1 MRLKDKYWL
10 LTLAIFAAFVLT
22 GIAGYFVTFY
32 LASNNLKR
40 QAILNVE
47 KYVEVVAVSTGSV
60 SKKEE
65 LKAVLEKSPLISHVT
80 FSPPKKLSSYQIT
93 KTLIFPDG
101 SLNVTINLDK
111 DRIEKSAS
119 SIAQKVS
126 LSILAVLLFIQLFI
140 AIFLKKL
147 YLNPLNRIRKDVDL
161 IQSGELKK
169 IPEKG
174 EDEFGRIRKSINQM
188 IDSIKERDERAELI
202 SNFIQLLTVGK
213 GFNGEFVELMRKA
226 LKITETDGVLIG
238 ILSDEELFNV
248 KVITP
253 DNHFSLKKK
262 RGELV
267 GIEPYI
273 LELNREIETS
283 KESLFSEA
291 ERELG
296 IRYVFGMPLNVLS
309 QNLGYVIFFRKKKQ
323 PLSEEVKDFV
333 KNIAKSIGISVKI
346 KNLITELE
354 DKLKREKRFTQ
365 SVIKS
370 FIRGIEVRDSYTRG
384 HSERVA
390 YYSKRI
396 AQELGLPKSKISKVY
411 MAALLHDIGKIGIP
425 DSILL
430 KPAKLTEEE
439 YEIIK
444 IHPLL
449 SYEILKSL
457 ELSEISLEGI
467 KYHHERW
474 NGSGY
479 PEGLKGR
486 DIPLEARII
495 AVADT
500 FDAMTSDRIY
510 RKKMDRKEAL
520 KEIRSLAGKLFD
532 PEVVEAAVPILL
544 NELPPDGEREKSL
557 NEEIVLEI
565 EKRRLDY
572 FLRDHLTGAF
582 NRSALEYALSLS
594 KEKGGEVRGFSIDIV
609 KLREINIEKGWKE
622 GDRILQTFVK
632 LLKERVTP
640 LAIVRYSGDNFAFFV
655 PADMEKEEIKRKIE
669 EIEKEMGVKLEL
681 RELQNLEDVERLKSE
696 LTQLELIHPHSS
708 QL

>member
-101 SLNVTINLDK
+101 SLNITINLDK

-309 QNLGYVIFFRKKKQ
+309 QNLGYVIFFKKKKH

-396 AQELGLPKSKISKVY
+396 AQELGLPKSKVSKVY

-495 AVADT
+495 AVADI

>member
-101 SLNVTINLDK
+101 SLNITINLDK